1 MFWYLEALFLL
12 FIYVCHVEAMGN
24 MHHYE
29 LQSKEL
35 EKLVSDEDILFRI
48 IRSEPNDTKIE
59 NERDLHLFEDRMDD
73 ELKSNFGFPDRN
85 HVPPD
90 GGSKEQGTTDEG
102 LMGSTSD
109 YVLIAMI
116 VAMMFCMTLCCLC
129 LFCRSS
135 SRLSICGI
143 NFELNDRRNSLDN
156 GENLSE
162 IHEVVPLTPTTAGD
176 YNHRIQD
183 IESML
188 RSDAPPPMYT
198 EIVKRAEAQGHQA
211 KAAEAKGNKSCRKKT
226 HSDRPSETSSSRSN
240 GGRSSWRISGRS
252 IFASFRAKSSILRS
266 RRSESAIQCP
276 TVDEQVTIRCHHS
289 DHALPPTLEEIES
302 SSGTPQRRAENET
315 EVTVETV
322 NGVTRETDNRK
333 EIPAERNKVFVYD
346 VNELQSP
353 EDDDDVFL

>member
-1 MFWYLEALFLL
+1 M
-12 FIYVCHVEAMGN
+12 
-24 MHHYE
+24 E
-29 LQSKEL
+29 LRTK
-35 EKLVSDEDILFRI
+35 ILFRI
-48 IRSEPNDTKIE
+48 IRSEINETKIE
-59 NERDLHLFEDRMDD
+59 NERDLDYFDDRMDD

-85 HVPPD
+85 HVSD
-90 GGSKEQGTTDEG
+90 NGGKEQGTSDEG
-102 LMGSTSD
+102 LIGSTSD

-176 YNHRIQD
+176 YNNRIQD

-198 EIVKRAEAQGHQA
+198 EIVKRAEAQA
-211 KAAEAKGNKSCRKKT
+211 KAAEAKGSKSSKRKT

-266 RRSESAIQCP
+266 RRSESSIQCP
-276 TVDEQVTIRCHHS
+276 TVDEQIVRSRYS
-289 DHALPPTLEEIES
+289 DQALPPTLEEIES
-302 SSGTPQRRAENET
+302 STSARRADDKT
-315 EVTVETV
+315 EVTMETV
-322 NGVTRETDNRK
+322 NEVTKETNDN
-333 EIPAERNKVFVYD
+333 NKKPTEQNKIFVYD
-346 VNELQSP
+346 VKELQQP
-353 EDDDDVFL
+353 PPDDDDDVFL